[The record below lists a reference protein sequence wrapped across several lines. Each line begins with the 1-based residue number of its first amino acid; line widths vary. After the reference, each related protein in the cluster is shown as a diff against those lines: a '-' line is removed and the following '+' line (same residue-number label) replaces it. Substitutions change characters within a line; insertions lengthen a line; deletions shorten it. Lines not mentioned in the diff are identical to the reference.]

1 MRFLLALA
9 LVLTGLALPA
19 DAQPPTGFS
28 DFRWGTLPEIIR
40 DQLLA
45 RRCRESSESRSA
57 WYSLECH
64 NYSAEGLSIPFL
76 RLDFEP
82 ADSLA
87 GYYMT
92 IARGSYPRF
101 RDLALQR
108 FGPPTARRTQLFQGT
123 VMSWVSDSV
132 RATLFE
138 KCGLDISCIDVA
150 TPVIDRRRQQ
160 LQERE
165 RRDASQSF

>member
-1 MRFLLALA
+1 MRVLLAA
-9 LVLTGLALPA
+9 AVLLTSFVSAA
-19 DAQPPTGFS
+19 AEPPTGFS
-28 DFRWGTLPEIIR
+28 DFKWGTRPDVIR
-40 DQLLA
+40 EQLLSK
-45 RRCRESSESRSA
+45 RCREQGESRGV

-64 NYSAEGLSIPFL
+64 NYSAEGLSLPFL

-82 ADSLA
+82 GDSLA

-108 FGPPTARRTQLFQGT
+108 FGPPTSRRTQLFQGT
-123 VMSWVSDSV
+123 VMSWVSQGV
-132 RATLFE
+132 RATLIE
-138 KCGLDISCIDVA
+138 KCGVDISCIDVA
-150 TPVIDRRRQQ
+150 TAVIDRRRQQ

-165 RRDASQSF
+165 RRDAVQSF

>member
-1 MRFLLALA
+1 MHLLFA
-9 LVLTGLALPA
+9 LVLVLIARVSAA

-28 DFRWGTLPEIIR
+28 EFKWGTRPDVIR
-40 DQLLA
+40 EQLLNK
-45 RRCRESSESRSA
+45 RCRERGETRGI

-82 ADSLA
+82 ADTLA

-108 FGPPTARRTQLFQGT
+108 FGPSMSRRTQLFQGS
-123 VMSWVSDSV
+123 VLSWASDGV
-132 RATLFE
+132 RATLIE
-138 KCGLDISCIDVA
+138 KCGTDISCIDVA

-160 LQERE
+160 MQERE

>member
-1 MRFLLALA
+1 MRLLLALA
-9 LVLTGLALPA
+9 LVLAGLALPA
-19 DAQPPTGFS
+19 HAQPPTGFS
-28 DFRWGTLPEIIR
+28 EFKWGTLPDVIR
-40 DQLLA
+40 EQLLSK
-45 RRCRESSESRSA
+45 RCRERGETRGG
-57 WYSLECH
+57 WLSLECH

-108 FGPPTARRTQLFQGT
+108 FGPPTSRRAQLFQGT

-132 RATLFE
+132 RATLIE
-138 KCGLDISCIDVA
+138 KCGVDISCIDVA